1 MEEVEQIKEVLEAV
15 SSLGWTGV
23 AIFAIWISKGIFT
36 TVLFFIAFVLLIKV
50 GAHIIKY
57 GVDANSS
64 ISNLGRAVGM
74 TPPLYRSE
82 LETLMKYVIKGNTA
96 EKNK

>member
-15 SSLGWTGV
+15 SSLGWAGV
-23 AIFAIWISKGIFT
+23 AIFAIWISKGVLT

-57 GVDANSS
+57 GVDATSS

-74 TPPLYRSE
+74 QPPLFRSE
-82 LETLMKYVIKGNTA
+82 LERLMEFVIRGKTL